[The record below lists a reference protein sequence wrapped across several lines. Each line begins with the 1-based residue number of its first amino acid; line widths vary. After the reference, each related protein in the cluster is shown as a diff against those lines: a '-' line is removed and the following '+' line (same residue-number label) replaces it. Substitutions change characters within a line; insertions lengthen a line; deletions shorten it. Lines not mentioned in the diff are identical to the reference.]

1 VHPPPGDRVV
11 GANARAGSRPYARGG
26 AGAPLDP
33 SLVDDLREVLLAA
46 TLYDDRRRHEGG
58 PPNDEL
64 RAAIDRLGA
73 AVFAPGSDQR
83 ERRAS

>member
-1 VHPPPGDRVV
+1 
-11 GANARAGSRPYARGG
+11 
-26 AGAPLDP
+26 
-33 SLVDDLREVLLAA
+33 VDDLREVLLAA

>member
-1 VHPPPGDRVV
+1 MPELVPDRTPGAVPERL
-11 GANARAGSRPYARGG
+11 
-26 AGAPLDP
+26 LDP

-46 TLYDDRRRHEGG
+46 TLYDERRRHEGG

>member
-1 VHPPPGDRVV
+1 MPELVPDRTPGAAPER
-11 GANARAGSRPYARGG
+11 
-26 AGAPLDP
+26 PLDP

-46 TLYDDRRRHEGG
+46 TLYDERRRHEGG
-58 PPNDEL
+58 PPTDEL

-73 AVFAPGSDQR
+73 AVFAPGADQR